1 VDVPVDRVLR
11 PADLD
16 QALAALAAEPDARVI
31 AGGTDLMVQLRDGRR
46 KASALVDLGRVG
58 LTWIVERENALE
70 IGAGTPMDAI
80 ADSPAVRRR
89 APALAVAAAQIGAW
103 PIQCRATLGGNLAN
117 ASPAADTAPPLLVAD
132 ARVELVSSTDRRSL
146 PLHAFFVGPGRTALR
161 PGELIRA
168 VVVPALGAAAFER
181 FLKVGPRREQ
191 IISTVSLALRAR
203 RRRDAALEG
212 VRIAVGAAGPVPL
225 RARSAEAALEGR
237 RPDPAARR
245 EALHAL
251 QHDLSPIDDV
261 RAPADYRRLAAAALL
276 DRFLR
281 EAGDG

>member
-1 VDVPVDRVLR
+1 MDVPVERVLR
-11 PADLD
+11 PTDLAE
-16 QALAALAAEPDARVI
+16 ALAALAAEPGARVI

-46 KASALVDLGRVG
+46 SAPALVDLGRVG
-58 LTWIVERENALE
+58 LTWIVEREAAVE

-89 APALAVAAAQIGAW
+89 APALAHAASQIGAW

-132 ARVELVSSTDRRSL
+132 ARVELVSSKGRRSV
-146 PLHAFFVGPGRTALR
+146 PLHAFFLGPGHTALR
-161 PGELIRA
+161 PAELIRA
-168 VVVPALGAAAFER
+168 VIVPALGPEGFER

-191 IISTVSLALRAR
+191 IISAVSLALRAR
-203 RRRDAALEG
+203 RHRDGALEG
-212 VRIAVGAAGPVPL
+212 VRVAVGAAGPVPL
-225 RARSAEAALEGR
+225 RARSAEAALEGL
-237 RPDPAARR
+237 RPDPTVRR
-245 EALHAL
+245 EAVRAL
-251 QHDLSPIDDV
+251 QDDLAPIDDV

-281 EAGDG
+281 EAGDA